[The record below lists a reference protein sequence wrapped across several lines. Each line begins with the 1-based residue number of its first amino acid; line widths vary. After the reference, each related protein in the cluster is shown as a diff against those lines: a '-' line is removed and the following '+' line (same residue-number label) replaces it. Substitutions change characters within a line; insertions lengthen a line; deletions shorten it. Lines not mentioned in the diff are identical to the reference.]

1 MAKMVLQELDMRIH
15 QLREVEK
22 QSYLNEEEKK
32 CLECRR
38 TELENMRRIIRD
50 RLSNN
55 TIRKTSNTELWK
67 LVDEF

>member
-38 TELENMRRIIRD
+38 TELENMRRIIKE